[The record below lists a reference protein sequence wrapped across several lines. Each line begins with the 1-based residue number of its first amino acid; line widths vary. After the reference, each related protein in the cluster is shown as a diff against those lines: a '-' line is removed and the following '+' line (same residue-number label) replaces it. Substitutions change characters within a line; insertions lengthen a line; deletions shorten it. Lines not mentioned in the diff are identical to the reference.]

1 MLAAHPQ
8 ERDLPANASYTVSR
22 VQGWVAVKTDLVV
35 VRRGGVIAIPKSI
48 REALGI
54 EEGDVLRVSVE
65 EGKIILSKESFWE
78 KLFDSAKGLYSP
90 DEAELE
96 LDEGE
101 HA

>member
-1 MLAAHPQ
+1 M
-8 ERDLPANASYTVSR
+8 RMRSDI
-22 VQGWVAVKTDLVV
+22 VV
-35 VRRGGVIAIPKSI
+35 VRKRGVVVIPKSI

-54 EEGDVLRVSVE
+54 GEGDVLRVSVE

-101 HA
+101 HAR

>member
-1 MLAAHPQ
+1 M
-8 ERDLPANASYTVSR
+8 RMRSDI
-22 VQGWVAVKTDLVV
+22 VV
-35 VRRGGVIAIPKSI
+35 VRKRGVVVIPKSI

-54 EEGDVLRVSVE
+54 GEGDVLRVSVE

-101 HA
+101 PA

>member
-1 MLAAHPQ
+1 M
-8 ERDLPANASYTVSR
+8 
-22 VQGWVAVKTDLVV
+22 
-35 VRRGGVIAIPKSI
+35 
-48 REALGI
+48 
-54 EEGDVLRVSVE
+54 SVE

-78 KLFDSAKGLYSP
+78 KFFDSAKGLYSP

>member
-1 MLAAHPQ
+1 M
-8 ERDLPANASYTVSR
+8 RMRSDI
-22 VQGWVAVKTDLVV
+22 VV
-35 VRRGGVIAIPKSI
+35 VRKRGVVVIPKSI
-48 REALGI
+48 REALGV

-101 HA
+101 HAR

>member
-1 MLAAHPQ
+1 M
-8 ERDLPANASYTVSR
+8 RMRSDI
-22 VQGWVAVKTDLVV
+22 VV
-35 VRRGGVIAIPKSI
+35 VRKRGVVVIPKSI

-54 EEGDVLRVSVE
+54 GEGDVLRVSVE

-101 HA
+101 PT

>member
-1 MLAAHPQ
+1 M
-8 ERDLPANASYTVSR
+8 RMRSDI
-22 VQGWVAVKTDLVV
+22 VV
-35 VRRGGVIAIPKSI
+35 VRKRGVVVIPKSI

-54 EEGDVLRVSVE
+54 GEGDVLRVSVE
-65 EGKIILSKESFWE
+65 EGRIILSKESFWE

-101 HA
+101 PA